1 MRLAFVGS
9 SPSIALY
16 VASLR
21 NKFNCTIFEK
31 DILGGAW
38 AESEIGGLLS
48 SRACNGIGQKNIS
61 KSSFADFIEYFSKN
75 GAVIKTISGQLPG
88 DLVNPK
94 SSHVVGRFMPAIY
107 QIYNHANV
115 SVLKHKIHAIEID
128 RNKVII
134 DGSQFDAVILPEHFS
149 LDNIYILKKHYD
161 ISINTITSKHVR
173 YKLNTSIL
181 DKHYTTE
188 LDSVFDRAGVQY
200 PDNKVFVGRIR
211 KELKSLSL
219 PEIMTRSEWT
229 INYRDNIVQSEI
241 LTYDSHWVAKEDIS
255 ALRTALQGTTSNLV
269 ATQEILKAYESA
281 NNLSSWFNSQL
292 Y

>member
-21 NKFNCTIFEK
+21 DKFNCTIFEK
-31 DILGGAW
+31 NMLGGAW
-38 AESEIGGLLS
+38 AESEVGGSLS
-48 SRACNGIGQKNIS
+48 PRACNAIGKKNINES
-61 KSSFADFIEYFSKN
+61 LFADFIEYFSRN
-75 GAVIKTISGQLPG
+75 GAVLKTIPGQLPG

-94 SSHVVGRFMPAIY
+94 SSHVVGRFMPAIH

-115 SVLKHKIHAIEID
+115 SILKHKIHTIEIE

-134 DGSQFDAVILPEHFS
+134 DGLQFDAVILPEHFS
-149 LDNIYILKKHYD
+149 LNNIYILKKHYG

-173 YKLNTSIL
+173 YKLNISIL
-181 DKHYTTE
+181 EKHYGTE
-188 LDSVFDRAGVQY
+188 WDSVFDRAGIQY
-200 PDNKVFVGRIR
+200 PDNKVFVGRIK

-229 INYRDNIVQSEI
+229 INYRENIVQSEI
-241 LTYDSHWVAKEDIS
+241 LTYDSHWIAKEDIS
-255 ALRTALQGTTSNLV
+255 ALRTALQGTTSHLV
-269 ATQEILKAYESA
+269 ATQGILEAYESA
-281 NNLSSWFNSQL
+281 NNLSSWFNYEL